1 MAFSAFVLDVDTRSF
16 VTTANG
22 NRNGRVSS
30 GRGIVSRNVDI
41 KTARI
46 KLAKRAFTAG
56 VDCILT
62 RQQTID
68 SVDAAVVSF
77 RYATSANEAKHGR
90 VAGACQRGMHR
101 HADHRVSFGICY
113 ESCNHS
119 ASDHPDVYIRAD

>member
-22 NRNGRVSS
+22 NRNGGVSS
-30 GRGIVSRNVDI
+30 GRRIVSRNVDI

-46 KLAKRAFTAG
+46 KLAKRTFPAG

-68 SVDAAVVSF
+68 SVDAPVVSF
-77 RYATSANEAKHGR
+77 SYATPADDAKHGR
-90 VAGACQRGMHR
+90 VPGACQCGMHR
-101 HADHRVSFGICY
+101 HADHRFSFRICY
-113 ESCNHS
+113 KS
-119 ASDHPDVYIRAD
+119 

>member
-1 MAFSAFVLDVDTRSF
+1 MTFSPPVLNVDTSRF

-22 NRNGRVSS
+22 NRNSRVARGRW
-30 GRGIVSRNVDI
+30 IVSRNVDI

-46 KLAKRAFTAG
+46 KLAKRTFPAG

-77 RYATSANEAKHGR
+77 RYATPADETKHGR
-90 VAGACQRGMHR
+90 VPGACQCGMHR
-101 HADHRVSFGICY
+101 HAYHGF
-113 ESCNHS
+113 
-119 ASDHPDVYIRAD
+119 